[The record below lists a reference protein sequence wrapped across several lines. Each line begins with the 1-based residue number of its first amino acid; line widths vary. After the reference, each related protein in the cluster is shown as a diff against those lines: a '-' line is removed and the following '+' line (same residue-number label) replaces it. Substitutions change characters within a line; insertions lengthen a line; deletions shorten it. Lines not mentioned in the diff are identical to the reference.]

1 MRSGRRGKQVSET
14 WQPKL
19 WLVLVA
25 LLLVAGYLFAFAVK
39 NDDEVNVDFVVGSAQ
54 TSVIWMI
61 LLSLVLGL
69 VAGVLL
75 SQLYRRRGRSRQQRA
90 EAGDAVGDRVDV
102 DEAKG

>member
-1 MRSGRRGKQVSET
+1 VPFARRGRKASET

-19 WLVLVA
+19 WLILVA

-39 NDDEVNVDFVVGSAQ
+39 NDERIDVDFVVGTTT
-54 TSVIWMI
+54 TSLIWTI

-75 SQLYRRRGRSRQQRA
+75 SQLYRRRGGYQRGEPA
-90 EAGDAVGDRVDV
+90 DSGGDRVGV
-102 DEAKG
+102 DEAER

>member
-1 MRSGRRGKQVSET
+1 VRFPRRGRNASET

-39 NDDEVNVDFVVGSAQ
+39 NDERVDVDFVLGTTT
-54 TSVIWMI
+54 TSLIWTI

-75 SQLYRRRGRSRQQRA
+75 SQLYRRRGRHERGQ
-90 EAGDAVGDRVDV
+90 AGDPLGGRVGA
-102 DEAKG
+102 DEAEG